1 MTKEQKHWMQVA
13 VVVILAQHNSNRS
26 SCVGSSSN
34 GLGLGQVLGATKAVV
49 VTIIRTPAA
58 VVLEL

>member
-26 SCVGSSSN
+26 SCVGSSN
-34 GLGLGQVLGATKAVV
+34 DLGLGQVLGATKAVV

>member
-1 MTKEQKHWMQVA
+1 MQVA